1 MEVWHGNRINLVLH
15 FLNGCFGGNPFAL
28 TKENMILWPLV
39 IGFVIYSAV
48 SSYRET
54 ERCTYETLM
63 FCTNTANK
71 VEVEWHNEGDW
82 RTQYT
87 VIDNIELLG
96 KRPRDGLRFTDKSGN
111 KFDVEFKNIGEI
123 TINGRSTTQCP
134 VVE

>member
-1 MEVWHGNRINLVLH
+1 MVIASILCFI
-15 FLNGCFGGNPFAL
+15 FLTAVSGGNPFAL

-134 VVE
+134 VVK

>member
-1 MEVWHGNRINLVLH
+1 MVIASILCFI
-15 FLNGCFGGNPFAL
+15 FLTAVSGGSPFAL

-134 VVE
+134 VVK

>member
-1 MEVWHGNRINLVLH
+1 MVIASILCFI
-15 FLNGCFGGNPFAL
+15 FLTAVSGGNPFAL

>member
-1 MEVWHGNRINLVLH
+1 MAIH
-15 FLNGCFGGNPFAL
+15 
-28 TKENMILWPLV
+28 
-39 IGFVIYSAV
+39 
-48 SSYRET
+48 
-54 ERCTYETLM
+54 
-63 FCTNTANK
+63 K

-134 VVE
+134 VVK

>member
-1 MEVWHGNRINLVLH
+1 MVIASILCFI
-15 FLNGCFGGNPFAL
+15 FLTAVSGGNPFAL

-71 VEVEWHNEGDW
+71 VEVEWHKEGDW

-111 KFDVEFKNIGEI
+111 KFDVEFENIGEI

-134 VVE
+134 VVK

>member
-1 MEVWHGNRINLVLH
+1 MVIASILCFI
-15 FLNGCFGGNPFAL
+15 FLTAVSGGNPFAL
-28 TKENMILWPLV
+28 TKENMTLWPLV

-87 VIDNIELLG
+87 VINNIELLG

>member
-1 MEVWHGNRINLVLH
+1 MVIASILCFI
-15 FLNGCFGGNPFAL
+15 FLTAVSGGNPFAL

-71 VEVEWHNEGDW
+71 VEVEWHNALDA
-82 RTQYT
+82 RSPASMS
-87 VIDNIELLG
+87 
-96 KRPRDGLRFTDKSGN
+96 KRRLHGG
-111 KFDVEFKNIGEI
+111 G
-123 TINGRSTTQCP
+123 
-134 VVE
+134 

>member
-1 MEVWHGNRINLVLH
+1 MVIASILCFI
-15 FLNGCFGGNPFAL
+15 FLTAVSGGNPFAL

-71 VEVEWHNEGDW
+71 VEVEWHKEDDW
-82 RTQYT
+82 RTQHT

-111 KFDVEFKNIGEI
+111 KFDVEFKNIGDI

>member
-1 MEVWHGNRINLVLH
+1 MVIASILCFI
-15 FLNGCFGGNPFAL
+15 FLTAVSGGHPFAL

-96 KRPRDGLRFTDKSGN
+96 KHPRDGLRFTDKSGN

-134 VVE
+134 VVK

>member
-1 MEVWHGNRINLVLH
+1 MVIASILCFI
-15 FLNGCFGGNPFAL
+15 FLTAVSGGNPFAL

-71 VEVEWHNEGDW
+71 VEIEWRKEGDW

-87 VIDNIELLG
+87 VIDSIELLG

-134 VVE
+134 VVK